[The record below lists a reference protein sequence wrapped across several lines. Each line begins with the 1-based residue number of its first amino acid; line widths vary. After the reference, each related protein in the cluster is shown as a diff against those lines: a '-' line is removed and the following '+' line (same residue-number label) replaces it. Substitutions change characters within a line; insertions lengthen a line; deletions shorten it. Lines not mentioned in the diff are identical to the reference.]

1 MTAVLRGH
9 PVVLW
14 LTKGSR
20 PSQHMTYTHTYS
32 HTFSTMFSPYFAF
45 HYPGWFNLQSTGLF
59 LTADILICHSRKI
72 TGVTND
78 INNYDSVT
86 VRQHAQ
92 YQD

>member
-1 MTAVLRGH
+1 
-9 PVVLW
+9 
-14 LTKGSR
+14 
-20 PSQHMTYTHTYS
+20 
-32 HTFSTMFSPYFAF
+32 MFSPYFVF

-86 VRQHAQ
+86 VRQNAQ
-92 YQD
+92 YQEAAKWNSTIIHFIIYTCAFPTVTCLP